1 MTKELIKQMLL
12 REDYPRGLMYDN
24 LDKEF
29 LAILL
34 TPKITQERYKRFV
47 ESKTLIQFVDSIDLI
62 GEELNSINDNQ
73 LILKVN
79 DFLYIHYDY
88 ITDSLILSYDSKA
101 RYVLKTIE
109 IRRVYGVV
117 TYTSVYVALLRLL
130 EDFDYLSELVVAN
143 CTDYIRKISGDSK
156 EEDLEQY
163 IEEIE
168 YPSNHSFTAV
178 IHYDNTYDLAV
189 LGTII
194 NGVDMTVNLKD
205 RGVIT
210 IRIKAPTLCE
220 SDIIYL
226 AMYIIGKNKTYRK
239 DIVFEEGEDVTVK
252 SLLPV

>member
-12 REDYPRGLMYDN
+12 REDYTKGLMYEN

-29 LAILL
+29 LVILL

-47 ESKTLIQFVDSIDLI
+47 DSKTLIQFVDSIDLI
-62 GEELNSINDNQ
+62 GEELNSTDDNQ
-73 LILKVN
+73 TILKVN
-79 DFLYIHYDY
+79 DFLYIHHDY

-109 IRRVYGVV
+109 LRKVYGVV
-117 TYTSVYVALLRLL
+117 TYASIYVALLRLL
-130 EDFDYLSELVVAN
+130 EDFDYLSELVVTN
-143 CTDYIRKISGDSK
+143 CTDYIRKIAGDSK

-168 YPSNHSFTAV
+168 YPGDHSFTAV
-178 IHYDNTYDLAV
+178 IHYNNTYDLAII
-189 LGTII
+189 GTVVSGI
-194 NGVDMTVNLKD
+194 DMTVNLKD
-205 RGVIT
+205 KGIT
-210 IRIKAPTLCE
+210 TLRIKVPSLCQ

-239 DIVFEEGEDVTVK
+239 DIIFKEGKDVAVK